1 MSGTKGTTRLT
12 VVKVGGSL
20 LEEEADL
27 HRAAAAVAERH
38 RDGGP
43 LLIVASA
50 LKGVTDMLDLA
61 AAQALGRD
69 RDAGGLGATL
79 ESLRRRHLDAARGI
93 ADGAAR
99 RSLDEALDDME
110 ALAGAIRDAGS
121 LADGEYARLLSFG
134 ERLSVILL
142 AAAIEAAG
150 VAARPVDAE
159 TAGLRAEGPPR
170 CGLCDIAASAP
181 GLRRMRDE
189 LRDRILVLTGFYGIG
204 GDGGVVLF
212 GRGGTDNTACA
223 VAAGLDADRLE
234 LWKDVPGFMSADPHE
249 VQGARVIREV
259 SFDEVAQLGAY
270 GSRIVNHGSLEPLRG
285 RSTQIFISSVQGA
298 LAGSG
303 TLLVERLR
311 RDATRVVALASRRNN
326 GSPALIGAVGDGI
339 AADPEIRSRML
350 ARLAAAGVRSDLVAL
365 PSGRAGLSCTV
376 HPDDLKP
383 ALSGLHEDFFS

>member
-1 MSGTKGTTRLT
+1 MSRTKGTSGLT

-20 LEEEADL
+20 LEQEADL
-27 HRAAAAVAERH
+27 HRAASAIAERH
-38 RDGGP
+38 RNGP

-50 LKGVTDMLDLA
+50 LKGVTDTLVLA
-61 AAQALGRD
+61 AAQAVGRD
-69 RDAGGLGATL
+69 RDADGLGATL

-93 ADGAAR
+93 ADAIAR
-99 RSLDEALDDME
+99 RSLDEALGDME
-110 ALAGAIRDAGS
+110 ALAGAIRAAGS
-121 LADGEYARLLSFG
+121 LSDTEYARLLSFG

-142 AAAIEAAG
+142 AAAIQAAG
-150 VAARPVDAE
+150 VEARSVDAE
-159 TAGLRAEGPPR
+159 AAGLRAEGPPR

-189 LRDRILVLTGFYGIG
+189 LRDRVLVLTGFYGIG

-223 VAAGLDADRLE
+223 VAAGLDAERLE

-285 RSTQIFISSVQGA
+285 RPTQIFISSVQGA
-298 LAGSG
+298 LSGSG

-311 RDATRVVALASRRNN
+311 RGATRVVALASRRNN

-339 AADPEIRSRML
+339 ADDPEIRSRML
-350 ARLAAAGVRSDLVAL
+350 TRLAAAGVRSDLVAL